1 MSTETSGSSSA
12 ASCLN
17 VRIQICLNRN
27 RVPSCL
33 VTLRSEGLLPTL
45 PHGQVSR
52 KPSEKRETHA
62 LAEAVLVS
70 RETVCL
76 SSWEPRCVGLW
87 PHAGPPPT
95 TPQHT
100 IPPHTWR
107 LTLSP
112 SPPVLCPVAPGNRER
127 AGKPSKCSR
136 PGRGRPQC
144 QRDKGKYKMRGN
156 WRFSN
161 SRPFVR
167 RRGAGGRAPKP
178 RPFSRRGPGP
188 PRSPRSAAHN

>member
-1 MSTETSGSSSA
+1 MSLLYFNFLKNIIIQTTCSNTASWASQTYWVNWSSGKGPGDRHSEP
-12 ASCLN
+12 
-17 VRIQICLNRN
+17 
-27 RVPSCL
+27 VP
-33 VTLRSEGLLPTL
+33 
-45 PHGQVSR
+45 
-52 KPSEKRETHA
+52 A
-62 LAEAVLVS
+62 LARAWDMRPTS
-70 RETVCL
+70 QRRAGRGRG
-76 SSWEPRCVGLW
+76 S

-95 TPQHT
+95 APQHT

-167 RRGAGGRAPKP
+167 RRAT
-178 RPFSRRGPGP
+178 
-188 PRSPRSAAHN
+188 N